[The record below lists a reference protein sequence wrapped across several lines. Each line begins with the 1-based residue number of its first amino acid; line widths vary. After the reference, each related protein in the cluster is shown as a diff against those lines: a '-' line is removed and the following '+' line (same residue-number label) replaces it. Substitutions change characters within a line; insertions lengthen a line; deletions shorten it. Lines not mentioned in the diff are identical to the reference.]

1 MIWKKRQ
8 YFIWLIPMLLFL
20 VGLVV
25 IPLVVTIIDSLYRV
39 NLLDMNGRVFVGV
52 QNYIKLF
59 SDSNVI
65 RSLVNTSF
73 YVTVAL
79 IVETFLGILVAVA
92 LKEKFCLRGI
102 IIAVLILPW
111 ALPPIVNGIMW
122 KLIFDPTIGMIN
134 SILMK
139 TGIITGPFIW
149 LNNPEISK
157 ICIVIV
163 HIWRMLPLISII
175 FLAKMQTIPTEILEA
190 ASLDGANK
198 RGQFF
203 TMILPNIKSVLLI
216 TLSQGCIGA
225 FHLFD
230 EPYSM
235 TGMASDTRSIL
246 IQDYLIAFR
255 EYELGKGMALA
266 MVISIGLLGA
276 MLLLGIMIKRGV
288 SDA

>member
-175 FLAKMQTIPTEILEA
+175 FLAKMQTIPIEILEA

>member
-266 MVISIGLLGA
+266 AFPCLWFSV
-276 MLLLGIMIKRGV
+276 
-288 SDA
+288 